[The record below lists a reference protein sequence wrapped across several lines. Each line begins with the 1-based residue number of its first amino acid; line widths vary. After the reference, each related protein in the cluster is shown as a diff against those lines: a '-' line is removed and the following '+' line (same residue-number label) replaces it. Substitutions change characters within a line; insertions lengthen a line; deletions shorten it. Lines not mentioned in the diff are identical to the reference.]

1 MHPIL
6 VVDDD
11 SSIRGLIREIL
22 EIEGYVTVEVTNG
35 RDAVTAA
42 RASRPGMI
50 IMDLRMPVM
59 DGVTAIRML
68 RADPATAL
76 IPIIALSAGLTLLAI
91 ARTLP
96 IEGLLSKPFELDDLV
111 ALVRRHLEPDAI
123 GVSPAAG

>member
-68 RADPATAL
+68 RADPATAP

-123 GVSPAAG
+123 GAAPAAG